1 MKTIFYHG
9 DIITLTQEKPEAILV
24 EKGKIQKLGNKEEIF
39 AHQDKDTRIVDLQGK
54 TLMPSFMDA
63 HSHFSSVANNLLQL
77 SLIDCTSIQE
87 IQQKLVNYKESEQ
100 IKDGEWIIVNQYD
113 HNRLPNQKHI
123 TKQEIDEILPNNP
136 VVIQHQSG
144 HCGVFNQAG
153 LSALGITSD
162 TPSPEGGKIGKEGNE
177 LTGYVEE
184 NAFLSYLKK
193 VPLPTIE
200 KIIKAYQKAQEI
212 YLSYGITTVQEGFMV
227 KEMIPLFQELIRQNV
242 LSLDLVA
249 YVDIPSAKEI
259 EEAFVDHIKKYSHR
273 IKIGGYKIFLDGSP
287 QARTAWMRKA
297 YQGKEEYSGYSTMK
311 TEEVEKAVK
320 LAAKNQMQLLAHCNG
335 DKACEQYIE
344 AISTS
349 TEIQKLRPVMIHA
362 QLLGLDQLRLVKQ
375 YGIIPSF
382 FVAHTYYWGDVHLK
396 NFGED
401 RARVI
406 SPAGSSLVEDILFTF
421 HQDSPVI
428 EPDMLETIWCAVQRK
443 TKEGIELAKEE
454 RISVLDAIKAV
465 TCNVAYQ
472 YGEEKQKGTIEV
484 GKLADFVIL
493 DQNPLMVDLDQIKT
507 IQVLETI
514 KEGKTLWNK

>member
-1 MKTIFYHG
+1 MKTIYYHG

-24 EKGKIQKLGNKEEIF
+24 EKGKIQKLGSKEEIL
-39 AHQDKDTRIVDLQGK
+39 AHQDKDTIIVDLQGK

-77 SLIDCTSIQE
+77 SLIDCTNVEE
-87 IQQKLVNYKESEQ
+87 IKQKLAKYKESEQ
-100 IKDGEWIIVNQYD
+100 IKDGEWIIANQYD
-113 HNRLPNQKHI
+113 HNRLPEQKHI
-123 TKQEIDEILPNNP
+123 TKQEIDKVLPHNP

-193 VPLPTIE
+193 VPLPTIQ
-200 KIIKAYQKAQEI
+200 KIVKAYQKAQEI
-212 YLSYGITTVQEGFMV
+212 YLSHGITTVQEGFMV
-227 KEMIPLFQELIRQNV
+227 KEMIPLYQELIRQNC
-242 LSLDLVA
+242 LTIDLVA
-249 YVDIPSAKEI
+249 YVDIPSKSEI
-259 EEAFVDHIKKYSHR
+259 EKSFFQHIKQYSHR

-287 QARTAWMRKA
+287 QARTAWMRNP
-297 YQGKEEYSGYSTMK
+297 YQGEEEYSGYSTMK
-311 TEEVEKAVK
+311 TEEVENAVK
-320 LAAKNQMQLLAHCNG
+320 LAVESQMQLLAHCNG

-349 TEIQKLRPVMIHA
+349 TEIQALRPVMIHA

-375 YGIIPSF
+375 FGIIPSF

-401 RARVI
+401 RAQLI
-406 SPAGSSLVEDILFTF
+406 SPAGSSLAEGILFTF

-428 EPDMLETIWCAVQRK
+428 EPNMLETIWCAAQRK
-443 TKEGIELAKEE
+443 TKQGVELAKEE
-454 RISVLDAIKAV
+454 RISVLEAIKAV

-472 YGEEKQKGTIEV
+472 YGEEEQKGTIEA
-484 GKLADFVIL
+484 GKLADLVIL
-493 DQNPLMVDLDQIKT
+493 DQNPLMVDLDQIKN

-514 KEGKTLWNK
+514 KEGKTLWHK